1 MTDRLPDIQHIV
13 VLMLENRSFDHMLGF
28 LYAAQGNVSPQGQP
42 FEGLT
47 GSESNPDSSGKAV
60 KAFPIAAGTALTYF
74 MPGADPGE
82 GYSATNAQLYGSEHP
97 GSAVATNA
105 GFVTNFAATLAW
117 ESRTP
122 GWTPLAGTQ
131 ATDIMGMFTPA
142 LLPVLSALARGFA
155 VCDQWY
161 ASAPTETLPNRA
173 FAAAAT
179 SQGHMDDKTTSFT
192 APTIFGLLTQ
202 HSLTW
207 RIHGYDSTP
216 LTRLTFSDTA
226 NAPTTNFGLFTD
238 FRAAAAAGTLP
249 AYTFLEPDFSANG
262 NSQHPNYDVAAGEQ
276 FIHDVYYALRAGPAW
291 NQTLLIVTYDEH
303 GGCYDHVPPPT
314 TAVPPDASVGE
325 FGFDFKRFGL
335 RVPTLLI
342 SPLIAPGTVFRAPPG
357 GLPFDH
363 TSILST
369 LERRW
374 SLPAL
379 TARDAAAPD
388 VGAVLTLATA
398 RTDDPLAS
406 VAVPAARAARANAPV
421 SHLERVQV
429 EMAARLPL
437 PDEGDANAR
446 PPPGVHTSAQARA
459 YIEARVQAW
468 ERRRTA

>member
-60 KAFPIAAGTALTYF
+60 KAFAIAAGTALTYF

-179 SQGHMDDKTTSFT
+179 SQGHMDDKTTSFK
-192 APTIFGLLTQ
+192 IG
-202 HSLTW
+202 
-207 RIHGYDSTP
+207 
-216 LTRLTFSDTA
+216 
-226 NAPTTNFGLFTD
+226 
-238 FRAAAAAGTLP
+238 RA
-249 AYTFLEPDFSANG
+249 SC
-262 NSQHPNYDVAAGEQ
+262 
-276 FIHDVYYALRAGPAW
+276 R
-291 NQTLLIVTYDEH
+291 
-303 GGCYDHVPPPT
+303 
-314 TAVPPDASVGE
+314 
-325 FGFDFKRFGL
+325 
-335 RVPTLLI
+335 
-342 SPLIAPGTVFRAPPG
+342 
-357 GLPFDH
+357 
-363 TSILST
+363 
-369 LERRW
+369 
-374 SLPAL
+374 
-379 TARDAAAPD
+379 
-388 VGAVLTLATA
+388 
-398 RTDDPLAS
+398 
-406 VAVPAARAARANAPV
+406 
-421 SHLERVQV
+421 ERV
-429 EMAARLPL
+429 
-437 PDEGDANAR
+437 
-446 PPPGVHTSAQARA
+446 
-459 YIEARVQAW
+459 
-468 ERRRTA
+468 